1 MEGVAREAG
10 VGRQSLYRRWPR
22 KPLLVFDVTF
32 RRVEAVLANLP
43 DTGSLAGD
51 IGAYG
56 RAMDGLF
63 GQPAIQDTT
72 RGLLAGVLG
81 DAATLELLRER
92 FIRPHAAAL
101 GVMVDRARPRGE
113 VAEELTTEMIGD
125 LLLGA
130 PIIHYLIVG
139 RTGGLADQLA
149 RIFSRGVARR
159 YPPC

>member
-22 KPLLVFDVTF
+22 KPLLVFDATF

-56 RAMDGLF
+56 EAMDWLF
-63 GQPAIQDTT
+63 GQAAIQDTT
-72 RGLLAGVLG
+72 RGLLADALG
-81 DAATLELLRER
+81 DPPTLDLLRAR
-92 FIRPHAAAL
+92 FLRPHAAAL

-113 VAEELTTEMIGD
+113 VAGELTTETIGD

-130 PIIHYLIVG
+130 PLVHYLVFG
-139 RTGGLADQLA
+139 RSGDLAAQLA
-149 RIFSRGVARR
+149 RIFSHGVT
-159 YPPC
+159 P